1 MFLFADCYFLVA
13 TSSKVRGHFVLV
25 CMLCG
30 AGDKKDKLVQF
41 EQRFF
46 IGLTTESST
55 LRQGAAPLPVPSRH
69 SVSSIFSFRKYGA
82 AIPRC
87 AGSLALQRLSQKT
100 STACAAG
107 GELDCFGEALLTLG

>member
-1 MFLFADCYFLVA
+1 MFLFADWYFLVA

-69 SVSSIFSFRKYGA
+69 SVSSIFFFPQVWGGNSKMCRVSSA
-82 AIPRC
+82 SATIPKDEHRLRC
-87 AGSLALQRLSQKT
+87 WG
-100 STACAAG
+100 
-107 GELDCFGEALLTLG
+107 